1 MGIEFE
7 GIIPKMETHMEK
19 KKENEMGTGIIEWL
33 FLVPQVYASKSQ
45 RCNFKTAG
53 DYIAIYCTPRNL
65 WGLVRSLGK
74 EASPCPGCAVEIPAC
89 WNLHQ

>member
-53 DYIAIYCTPRNL
+53 DYIAIYCTS
-65 WGLVRSLGK
+65 RSLG
-74 EASPCPGCAVEIPAC
+74 PCSESRERGVSMSRMCR
-89 WNLHQ
+89 